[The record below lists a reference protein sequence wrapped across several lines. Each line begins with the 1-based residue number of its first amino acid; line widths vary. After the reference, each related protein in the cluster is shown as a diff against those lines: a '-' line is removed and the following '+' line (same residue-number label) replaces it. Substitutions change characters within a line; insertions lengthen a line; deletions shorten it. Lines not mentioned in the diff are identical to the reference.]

1 MLQNAKVHSQ
11 QEYNKIKTMK
21 PLNTLTEAQYILN
34 DFAKHRLTFC
44 SVLCSMGNC
53 HYKT

>member
-21 PLNTLTEAQYILN
+21 PLNTLTEDQYICV
-34 DFAKHRLTFC
+34 FAKHRLTFC